1 MLLTPSIETL
11 DRLVRDLHGEEN
23 SVYTTF
29 NVFGNFRA
37 FYPFIGGNS
46 AAHTLSL
53 TDHTLFPLS
62 YSGSPTHSANGIS
75 FNGVNQVANT
85 GYAPGANASLGTY
98 AVGMYNKT
106 RATTVSYPWHFGTF
120 DGASL
125 FGLSIN
131 NSNMVDVA
139 GFNDYN
145 PGAWG
150 TTGKNTVLEIQTGS
164 IGRIYGNGVLLA
176 TNGALSVRSNLPI
189 LIGGR
194 QPGIFTDIE
203 CQTFWIS
210 ETIFSAAQHLA
221 ISNAISAFNT
231 ALSRG

>member
-1 MLLTPSIETL
+1 MAGTL

-23 SVYTTF
+23 GSYTTY
-29 NVFGNFRA
+29 NVFGSFRA
-37 FYPFIGGNS
+37 FYPFVGGTSS
-46 AAHTLSL
+46 AHALSL
-53 TDHTLFPLS
+53 SDYTLFPLS
-62 YSGSPTHSANGIS
+62 YTGSPTHSANGIA
-75 FNGVNQVANT
+75 FNGVNQIAST
-85 GYAPGANASLGTY
+85 GYAPSANASLGTY

-125 FGLSIN
+125 FGLSIQ
-131 NSNMVDVA
+131 NSNAIDAV

-150 TTGKNTVLEIQTGS
+150 TTGKNSVLEIQTGS
-164 IGRIYGNGVLLA
+164 VGRIYANGTLLA
-176 TNGALSVRSNLPI
+176 TSGALSVRSTLPI

-194 QPGIFTDIE
+194 QPGIFADIN

-210 ETIFSAAQHLA
+210 ETIFTSAQHLA
-221 ISNAISAFNT
+221 ISNAIAAFNT
-231 ALSRG
+231 GLSRA